1 MTDQEH
7 IMKYLEVFVAAGL
20 AALAAIAWA
29 QPPVPLYAANVMKV
43 DKQSPGTIV
52 IVTKDSPETVCAWYR
67 KNLADATGENQV
79 SGGAVIFYTK
89 SGATVDVEP
98 GSRFDPVTR
107 IGLTW
112 DAKKFGAYAGE

>member
-1 MTDQEH
+1 
-7 IMKYLEVFVAAGL
+7 MKYRKAFAAAGL
-20 AALAAIAWA
+20 AAVAATAWA
-29 QPPVPLYAANVMKV
+29 QPPVSFYAANVAKV

-52 IVTKDSPETVCAWYR
+52 IVTKDSPEAVCAWYR
-67 KNLADATGENQV
+67 KNLAESTSENKV

-107 IGLTW
+107 IGLSW
-112 DAKKFGAYAGE
+112 DAKKFGAYAGK